1 VALPLRLSAAARA
14 GQNAGEREEAMQVL
28 EGIKIVEL
36 GQLIAGP
43 FAAKTLADFGARVV
57 KIEPPGQGDPLR
69 TWRRLKDGTS
79 VWWDAQS
86 RNKESVALDLRR
98 PEGQAIVRELLC
110 EADVLIENFRPG
122 TLEGWGLGWE
132 ALHALNPRLVMLRLS
147 GFGQTGPRAVE
158 PGFAAVAEAYAG
170 LRHLNGEPGRPPVR
184 AGVSLGDT
192 VAGLHGAFGVM
203 LALYARDAR
212 GGTGQMI
219 DLALYEAMFNL
230 SESLLPEYD
239 AFGDVRQPA
248 GGALPGIAPSNAYA
262 CGDGRNV
269 LIAGNG
275 DAIFRRL
282 MRAIG
287 RGDLADDPGLQR
299 NDGRAA
305 RAPELDAAIGAWT
318 ARHGLEEVL
327 AAMAAADVPASR
339 IYAIDEIAAD
349 PHYAARGSIERIPAL
364 AGGTIAV
371 PAIVPRLSATPGGV
385 RERAPRLG
393 EHTEA
398 VLRELGHEEDELE
411 ALRRAGVLG

>member
-1 VALPLRLSAAARA
+1 
-14 GQNAGEREEAMQVL
+14 MQIL

-86 RNKESVALDLRR
+86 RNKESVALDLRH
-98 PEGQAIVRELLC
+98 PQGQQIVRELLR

-122 TLEGWGLGWE
+122 TLEGWGLGWD

-147 GFGQTGPRAVE
+147 GFGQSGP
-158 PGFAAVAEAYAG
+158 
-170 LRHLNGEPGRPPVR
+170 R

-212 GGTGQMI
+212 GGSGQVI
-219 DLALYEAMFNL
+219 DLALYEALFNL

-282 MRAIG
+282 MRAID
-287 RGDLADDPGLQR
+287 RADLADDPGLQR

-305 RAPELDAAIGAWT
+305 RAAELDAAIAAWT
-318 ARHGLEEVL
+318 AGRGLDEVL

-371 PAIVPRLSATPGGV
+371 PAVVPRLSGTPGGV
-385 RERAPRLG
+385 RQRAPRLG
-393 EHTEA
+393 EQTEA
-398 VLRELGHEEDELE
+398 VLRELGRDDAQIE
-411 ALRRAGVLG
+411 ALRRDGAIG